1 MHVVKLSLAATTA
14 GCPVR
19 AFASNPR
26 GKGGPHSLHG
36 SGWIS
41 IGVDFYS
48 NTTQKDSQDG
58 QCLTSVIL

>member
-1 MHVVKLSLAATTA
+1 MDA